1 MKTIEYWEVEESDG
15 DRFSKVTARFSTR
28 EEAEKLKSPYRSIH
42 ARYMVIFD
50 TVEEFNHNTD
60 MEIRKRAIAKLDRE
74 ELRVLGIVYQEKTNA

>member
-1 MKTIEYWEVEESDG
+1 MKTIEYWEVEEG
-15 DRFSKVTARFSTR
+15 YDRDTKVIARFSTR

-42 ARYMVIFD
+42 ARHMVIFD

-74 ELRVLGIVYQEKTNA
+74 ELRVLGIKYQEKTNA